1 MIVRRS
7 RVAKQRAVRT
17 AANLE
22 AMMMVGTFAQF
33 VQSSVKDGRFVVV
46 EVERRI
52 WHDDICYMIYDGI

>member
-52 WHDDICYMIYDGI
+52 WHER